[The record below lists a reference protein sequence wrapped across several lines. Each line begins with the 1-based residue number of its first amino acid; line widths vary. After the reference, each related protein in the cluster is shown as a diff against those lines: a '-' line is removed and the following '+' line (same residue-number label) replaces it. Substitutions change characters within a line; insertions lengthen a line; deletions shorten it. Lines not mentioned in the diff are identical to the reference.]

1 MDNLIPR
8 EEVYIK
14 NIDDVHL
21 LSEILISTNNVV
33 MISKE
38 ENGYIV
44 NWINTTEYN
53 EANRNGVIFINRLDF
68 DEYDFENQQF

>member
-1 MDNLIPR
+1 MDNLISR

-21 LSEILISTNNVV
+21 LSEILISNNNVV
-33 MISKE
+33 MISRE

-68 DEYDFENQQF
+68 DEYDFENRQF

>member
-21 LSEILISTNNVV
+21 LSEILISNNNVV
-33 MISKE
+33 MISRE

-53 EANRNGVIFINRLDF
+53 EANRNGVVFVNRLDF
-68 DEYDFENQQF
+68 DECDFENQQF